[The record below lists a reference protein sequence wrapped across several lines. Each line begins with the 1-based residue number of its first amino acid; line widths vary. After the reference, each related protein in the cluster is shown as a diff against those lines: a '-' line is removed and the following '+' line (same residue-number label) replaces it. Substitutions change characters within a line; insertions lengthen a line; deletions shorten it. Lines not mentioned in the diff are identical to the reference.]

1 MLNSM
6 SDDGLGH
13 CARLQKAA
21 LEQSGGNRTR
31 ATETQGGFAKEA
43 VVAAAQARSY
53 VFRPYAQQWRSEII
67 KIMVLL
73 HSAAGADWQSPPKG
87 TSLKTLSEAEEQGF
101 ILIRGE
107 FQKRQF
113 RLTELGSAHVE
124 HDKRRLEAR
133 RL

>member
-1 MLNSM
+1 MRNKRI
-6 SDDGLGH
+6 
-13 CARLQKAA
+13 A
-21 LEQSGGNRTR
+21 
-31 ATETQGGFAKEA
+31 EA
-43 VVAAAQARSY
+43 MQPGCMH
-53 VFRPYAQQWRSEII
+53 RPWRSNII

-73 HSAAGADWQSPPKG
+73 HSADGMAWQSPPKG

-113 RLTELGSAHVE
+113 RLTELGSDYVE
-124 HDKRRLEAR
+124 RDKRRLEAR

>member
-1 MLNSM
+1 M
-6 SDDGLGH
+6 H
-13 CARLQKAA
+13 Q
-21 LEQSGGNRTR
+21 
-31 ATETQGGFAKEA
+31 
-43 VVAAAQARSY
+43 
-53 VFRPYAQQWRSEII
+53 PWRKKII

-73 HSAAGADWQSPPKG
+73 HSADSVDWQSPPKG

-113 RLTELGSAHVE
+113 RLTALGSEYVE
-124 HDKRRLEAR
+124 RDKRRLEAR

>member
-1 MLNSM
+1 M
-6 SDDGLGH
+6 
-13 CARLQKAA
+13 
-21 LEQSGGNRTR
+21 
-31 ATETQGGFAKEA
+31 
-43 VVAAAQARSY
+43 AQVRSY
-53 VFRPYAQQWRSEII
+53 VFRLYAQQWRNEII

-73 HSAAGADWQSPPKG
+73 HSATGVDWQSPPKG

-113 RLTELGSAHVE
+113 RLTELGSE
-124 HDKRRLEAR
+124 HAERDKRRLEAR

>member
-1 MLNSM
+1 MRNKRI
-6 SDDGLGH
+6 
-13 CARLQKAA
+13 AKAM
-21 LEQSGGNRTR
+21 QPGCMH
-31 ATETQGGFAKEA
+31 Q
-43 VVAAAQARSY
+43 
-53 VFRPYAQQWRSEII
+53 PWRNKIL

-73 HSAAGADWQSPPKG
+73 HSADGMAWQSPPKG

-113 RLTELGSAHVE
+113 RLTELGSNYVE
-124 HDKRRLEAR
+124 RDKRRLEAR